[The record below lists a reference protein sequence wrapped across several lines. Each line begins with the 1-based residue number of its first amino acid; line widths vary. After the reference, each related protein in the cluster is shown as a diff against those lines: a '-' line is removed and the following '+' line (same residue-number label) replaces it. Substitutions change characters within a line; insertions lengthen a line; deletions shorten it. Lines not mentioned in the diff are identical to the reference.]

1 VAVDGGLLN
10 LEMVRADGTVGDTLT
25 LKKEV
30 SAEHDITPVADTYIE
45 AEEEAGFEH
54 GGAESLRVDADPT
67 RIIYLKF
74 DLHRLRTAIRSA
86 RLMLFPLDGSADGGT
101 VYAVPDSIW
110 IEGLN
115 DAAAKG
121 PGLKWTDVDTNDNGR
136 IDGGDES
143 PWIPDFSRPVARL
156 GRVGEAEPVIA
167 DVTGAFVHRGP
178 GIYTLAIATGAENGA
193 SYAAREHETLGLQPQ
208 LLLELQ
214 DGVCGNGIVEPGE
227 ECDQPDCCTGCAIA
241 ASGAACA
248 DDGRFCTGLERCD
261 GLGECVSA
269 GDPCV
274 AGGECARRCDEE
286 ANACADPRGTACAD
300 DGLFCTED
308 TCDGEGA
315 CAHSPVAACRVVADQ
330 EQSADCYAVLARLA
344 PDGKARVDCR
354 DGDAS
359 CDRDGVADGACRL
372 EVQVCALQR
381 DLAGC
386 RPEAVSVERLVVK
399 PAKIRLNLPPLPAT
413 EPVCGEPSPLVVELK
428 RGGKRPGKLTLKL
441 VGIADTPPRKDYDRV
456 VVRCL
461 PAG

>member
-1 VAVDGGLLN
+1 
-10 LEMVRADGTVGDTLT
+10 
-25 LKKEV
+25 
-30 SAEHDITPVADTYIE
+30 
-45 AEEEAGFEH
+45 
-54 GGAESLRVDADPT
+54 
-67 RIIYLKF
+67 
-74 DLHRLRTAIRSA
+74 
-86 RLMLFPLDGSADGGT
+86 
-101 VYAVPDSIW
+101 
-110 IEGLN
+110 
-115 DAAAKG
+115 
-121 PGLKWTDVDTNDNGR
+121 LKWTDVDTNDNDR

-167 DVTGAFVHRGP
+167 DVTSAFLHRGP
-178 GIYTLAIATGAENGA
+178 GIYTLAIATAAENGA

-208 LLLELQ
+208 LLLELR
-214 DGVCGNGIVEPGE
+214 DGVCGNGMVEPGE
-227 ECDQPDCCTGCAIA
+227 ECDQPDCCTGCVIA
-241 ASGAACA
+241 ARGAACD

-274 AGGECARRCDEE
+274 AGDECARGCDEE

-308 TCDGEGA
+308 MCDGEGA
-315 CAHSPVAACRVVADQ
+315 CVHSPVAACRVVADQ
-330 EQSADCYAVLARLA
+330 EQRADCHAVLAGLA

-354 DGDAS
+354 DGDAA

-372 EVQVCALQR
+372 EVRVCALQR

-386 RPEAVSVERLVVK
+386 RPVAEPVSIERLIVK

-413 EPVCGEPSPLVVELK
+413 EPVCGEPSPLVVGLK
-428 RGGKRPGKLTLKL
+428 RGGTRAGKLTLKL
-441 VGIADTPPRKDYDRV
+441 VGIADTPPRRDYDRI

-461 PAG
+461 PAR